1 MLKSSQAASPVT
13 QHDFNEEI
21 NTRLTFRE
29 MFFLAIILF
38 FGFCG
43 FSVCVDKIYH
53 KGQVNQIYQQ
63 EDIKHSM
70 SLGNVDLSY
79 QADYSIEH

>member
-1 MLKSSQAASPVT
+1 MLNSSQASSPVT
-13 QHDFNEEI
+13 RNDFDEEI

-29 MFFLAIILF
+29 IFFLAIILF

-53 KGQVNQIYQQ
+53 KSHVNQMHQ
-63 EDIKHSM
+63 EVEATQNM
-70 SLGNVDLSY
+70 SLGHVEHSY
-79 QADYSIEH
+79 KQGYSIEH

>member
-1 MLKSSQAASPVT
+1 MLKSSKSGSTDSQF
-13 QHDFNEEI
+13 DFNEEI

-53 KGQVNQIYQQ
+53 KSHVNQIHH
-63 EDIKHSM
+63 EVEATPSM
-70 SLGNVDLSY
+70 SIGHVELSY
-79 QADYSIEH
+79 DENYTIEH